1 MDQEPNRAPALAA
14 CTEEERQ
21 EAMARFAVLRPHL
34 NDGVPLSEAACDA
47 GVPLRSAQ
55 RWLARY
61 RATGLAGL
69 VRATRSDT
77 GNRKF
82 PAELVDVIEGMALR
96 KPRPSVAA
104 IHRRMRE
111 LATKRTWTPPSYGSV
126 YGIVRHLHPAMVTLA
141 QDGPA
146 AFRDQYELLY
156 RHRAE
161 GPNAIWQA
169 DHTLLDILV
178 LDANGEA
185 VRPWLTIILDS
196 LGIFIFCD

>member
-1 MDQEPNRAPALAA
+1 MEQEQHMEPTLAA

-69 VRATRSDT
+69 VRAKRSDP
-77 GNRKF
+77 GHRKF
-82 PAELVDVIEGMALR
+82 PAELVHLIEGMALH
-96 KPRPSVAA
+96 KPRPAIAA
-104 IHRRMRE
+104 LHRKVLA
-111 LATKRTWTPPSYGSV
+111 LATTHQWTPPSYGSV

-141 QDGPA
+141 QDGPT
-146 AFRDQYELLY
+146 AFRDQYELL
-156 RHRAE
+156 
-161 GPNAIWQA
+161 
-169 DHTLLDILV
+169 
-178 LDANGEA
+178 
-185 VRPWLTIILDS
+185 
-196 LGIFIFCD
+196 